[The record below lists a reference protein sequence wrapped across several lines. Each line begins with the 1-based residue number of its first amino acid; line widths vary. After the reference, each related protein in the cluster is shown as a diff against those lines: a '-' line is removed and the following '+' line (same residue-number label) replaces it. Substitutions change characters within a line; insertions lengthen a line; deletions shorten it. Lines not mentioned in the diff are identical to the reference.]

1 MATTRPPPNKPATKR
16 PSAVPAAPKRASSAK
31 VPAVAQKRTPS
42 VKPPVRRETME
53 VDMRWLEP
61 ESTEPDAKKGPSRP
75 PTSQGVLKRPPP
87 VRRDTIDVRLEWL
100 EEAEERVK
108 DARRR
113 STKEMPSVR
122 GTPPAL
128 PTQPEDP
135 PKRRASSAGNAAAR
149 KGPPALPPEAAKK
162 RALPPP
168 LPREEPEEP
177 KGRTTKRPPRG

>member
-122 GTPPAL
+122 GTPPRAAY
-128 PTQPEDP
+128 PARRSAQAARVVGRQR
-135 PKRRASSAGNAAAR
+135 RRAEGPAGAPSRGGEEARAAA
-149 KGPPALPPEAAKK
+149 AA
-162 RALPPP
+162 AA
-168 LPREEPEEP
+168 
-177 KGRTTKRPPRG
+177 